1 MISCNLVD
9 QISEKLPHTKLMQS
23 RGDGV
28 GSDNLVTIGIVSRRL
43 RRGGAGAGAHRE
55 QGRHCSVEMGLQVR
69 GAYRTPCPGP

>member
-23 RGDGV
+23 WGDGV
-28 GSDNLVTIGIVSRRL
+28 GSDNLITIGLVSRRL
-43 RRGGAGAGAHRE
+43 RRGGAGAGAHRK